1 MQTRFGNN
9 IYLFVFSS
17 AAILFACFLFNPFQY
32 YFLNDD
38 LIHIPLSKQG
48 ELFQRRS
55 FRPIGDLSVRLDYLL
70 YGKEAWGYHL
80 TNLILHCL
88 NTVLVFFLSSQLF
101 KKYCSAY
108 MGNKESIMA
117 AVLFFVYAFH
127 SESIFWIIGR
137 SGSLGTLFFV
147 PAVIFYLR
155 RNEGLGFYFLSLF
168 CFLPGLLTYE
178 FVWIFPAA
186 AILISIADRKSKY
199 FRFKKEVSF
208 IAWILLLFLINL
220 IIRFKVIG
228 EVIGSYE
235 GKSFANLEF
244 QKLGLNFFKLFV
256 RGFVPPVVDL
266 SKFIIAAII
275 FFSVMGTVIFMVK
288 SRVNSKKQ
296 TFLLLMMV
304 LFILSLIPF
313 LSLGIDTHSVEGERF
328 LYLPTVF
335 ASILLVSC
343 ISSMAF
349 NNFVSLIFFVALVSG
364 HLYFLGQAARNYRI
378 ASEIVKSTYEEI
390 GFLKNKQTL
399 YIDSLPQSNHGALM
413 FRSGFEEGAEWLLRP
428 SGPDAIIVLSQKKDN
443 QLWSLPY
450 TVTNIKTITTATF
463 YQQLLRDSSQ
473 RQTYIIKQ
481 VNRTFNQQTDSWFT
495 FKSDRLQVVK

>member
-1 MQTRFGNN
+1 MQTQSGKN

-17 AAILFACFLFNPFQY
+17 AAIVFACFLFNPFQY

-48 ELFQRRS
+48 VLFQRRS
-55 FRPIGDLSVRLDYLL
+55 FRPMGDISIRLDYLL
-70 YGKEAWGYHL
+70 YAKQAWGYHL
-80 TNLILHCL
+80 TNLILHCF
-88 NTVLVFFLSSQLF
+88 NSILVFFLSSQLF

-108 MGNKESIMA
+108 MGIKESVMA

-137 SGSLGTLFFV
+137 SGSLGSLFFV
-147 PAVIFYLR
+147 PAFIFYLW
-155 RNEGLGFYFLSLF
+155 RNEGLGYYLLSLF
-168 CFLPGLLTYE
+168 CFQLGLLAYE
-178 FVWIFPAA
+178 SVWIFPAA
-186 AILISIADRKSKY
+186 AIIVSIADRKSNY
-199 FRFKKEVSF
+199 FRFKKEMSF

-228 EVIGSYE
+228 ELIGLYE
-235 GKSFANLEF
+235 GKSFTNLEF

-256 RGFVPPVVDL
+256 RSFIPPVVDQ

-275 FFSVMGTVIFMVK
+275 LLAVLGAVIFMVK

-296 TFLLLMMV
+296 TFLLLIMV

-313 LSLGIDTHSVEGERF
+313 LSLGIDTHGVEGERF
-328 LYLPTVF
+328 LYLSTVF
-335 ASILLVSC
+335 ASVLLVSC
-343 ISSMAF
+343 ISSLVT
-349 NNFVSLIFFVALVSG
+349 NNFVNLIFFVILVSG
-364 HLYFLGQAARNYRI
+364 HLYFLGRSARNYRI

-390 GFLKNKQTL
+390 DLLKNKQIL

-413 FRSGFEEGAEWLLRP
+413 FRSGFEEGAEWLLQS
-428 SGPDAIIVLSQKKDN
+428 SGPDTIIVLSQKNDN
-443 QLWSLPY
+443 RQWSLPY
-450 TVTNIKTITTATF
+450 TVTYIKTVTSAAF

-473 RQTYIIKQ
+473 HQTYIHKKI
-481 VNRTFNQQTDSWFT
+481 NRTFNQQTDSRFT